1 MSKKKNPNCLNT
13 MKDCIKSCM
22 KRMKQLA
29 RAAWEKSKHAGG
41 AFFNK
46 IYVDMRTGYIYYD
59 CELKRVLLY
68 GWKIIKDFNTRVF
81 KWEWRLSDVFAEGG
95 QF

>member
-1 MSKKKNPNCLNT
+1 MSKKKNPNYLNT
-13 MKDCIKSCM
+13 MMDCIKSCM
-22 KRMKQLA
+22 VRMKQLA
-29 RAAWEKSKHAGG
+29 REAWEKSKHFGG

-46 IYVDMRTGYIYYD
+46 IYVDLRTGYIYYD
-59 CELKRVLLY
+59 CELKRVLLD

-81 KWEWRLSDVFAEGG
+81 KWEWRLSDVYAEGG